1 MSASTTV
8 TTALIVL
15 VAGVLSFLVYQNRRL
30 VFSSCSPVK
39 VAQFQPSPLNDKR
52 VDVSGLDDREIDE
65 AIREFAKLYEMPH
78 GVQYIVQRDLD
89 VAHIRFPRD
98 LEPRLF
104 EFLVNYLHYFK
115 GDESD
120 GSSVVASGV
129 ATLSREFNLPS
140 ADLAGRRAVFYVPIG
155 DRERDLLFVKIGDS
169 IFENSFAGL
178 CWRPMKESRIP
189 PQVQKVMQ

>member
-8 TTALIVL
+8 TAALVVL

-30 VFSSCSPVK
+30 VFNSCSPAK
-39 VAQFQPSPLNDKR
+39 VAQFQPNPLNDKR
-52 VDVSGLDDREIDE
+52 IDVSGLDDREIGE
-65 AIREFAKLYEMPH
+65 AIREFAKLYEMPD
-78 GVQYIVQRDLD
+78 GIQYEAQRDFD
-89 VAHIRFPRD
+89 VSHIRFPSD

-120 GSSVVASGV
+120 GSRVVASGV

-140 ADLAGRRAVFYVPIG
+140 PELAGRRAVFYIPTA
-155 DRERDLLFVKIGDS
+155 DRERDVLFVKVGERV
-169 IFENSFAGL
+169 FENSFAGL
-178 CWRPMKESRIP
+178 CWRPMKEPRMP